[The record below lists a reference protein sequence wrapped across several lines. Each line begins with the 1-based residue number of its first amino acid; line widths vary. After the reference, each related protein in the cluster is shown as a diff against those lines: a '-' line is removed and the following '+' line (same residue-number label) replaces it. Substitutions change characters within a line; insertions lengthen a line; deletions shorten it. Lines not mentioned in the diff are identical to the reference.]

1 MNKVDTEYVI
11 VGKIGST
18 YGVQGWLKVTSFT
31 ETMPQILNYRPWY
44 LESGNGWDIVQ
55 VQSGHVHGHNILIKL
70 DGCDTPEQARLFTG
84 KKIAIQH
91 SQLPVLAKNEY
102 YWADLIDLSVI
113 NQDGQLLGKV
123 IYLMATGANDVI
135 VIKHNGKELAIPYLP
150 NTVVTQIDLVNRM
163 IHVNWEPGDKE

>member
-1 MNKVDTEYVI
+1 MA
-11 VGKIGST
+11 
-18 YGVQGWLKVTSFT
+18 
-31 ETMPQILNYRPWY
+31 QILNYKPWH
-44 LESGNGWDIVQ
+44 LENGNNWQVVQIQAGQAYDQGIIV
-55 VQSGHVHGHNILIKL
+55 KL
-70 DGCDTPEQARLFTG
+70 DGYDTPEQARLLAG
-84 KKIAIQH
+84 KKIAVPR

-113 NQDGQLLGKV
+113 NQNGKLLGKV